1 MAAEISQETI
11 DRLEAEIRNL
21 KAELNFVSESPFL
34 QSSFKNLS
42 YEVVL
47 DREEVLRAEFGK
59 KINEKHGTMYEIKTM
74 AKRFATLL
82 SLDSDMIRIM
92 VTEAVQ
98 NILEHGKGKHVEIR
112 FHINNDTVNP
122 YMISSFKH
130 EVPAGTKYT
139 LSDINQNALRGDIT
153 SEYFDF
159 ESSRGRGEFIM
170 KNLTDE
176 RRIINGIEVNR
187 EGQKVNYF
195 RRILIN
201 YKNPQGARERVSF
214 GEIKNE
220 IDRLD
225 YEDVVCCFHVQHH
238 FDRPDAVT
246 IATTKAHAPNVAQI
260 MASQGFQLVEQ
271 EAYYRTIFATY
282 SPPGETNKEQL
293 LGLFAKV
300 KQIVYQEVEG
310 SNGGK

>member
-1 MAAEISQETI
+1 
-11 DRLEAEIRNL
+11 
-21 KAELNFVSESPFL
+21 
-34 QSSFKNLS
+34 
-42 YEVVL
+42 
-47 DREEVLRAEFGK
+47 
-59 KINEKHGTMYEIKTM
+59 
-74 AKRFATLL
+74 
-82 SLDSDMIRIM
+82 MIRIM

-98 NILEHGKGKHVEIR
+98 NILEHGAGKHVEVR

-130 EVPAGTKYT
+130 EVPPGTKYT

-238 FDRPDAVT
+238 FDRPDSVT

-260 MASQGFQLVEQ
+260 MASQGFQLTEQ

-282 SPPGETNKEQL
+282 SPPGATNKEQL
-293 LGLFAKV
+293 LSLFSKV
-300 KQIVYQEVEG
+300 KQIVYQEVE
-310 SNGGK
+310 NTPVP